1 MNNVSER
8 VVIPKRRLVWC
19 GVRKPRR
26 ASEQPRKVFAGRID
40 GAVLVIR
47 HVPSVPTTPRA
58 A

>member
-26 ASEQPRKVFAGRID
+26 TSGEPRKVFAGRID

-47 HVPSVPTTPRA
+47 HVPTTPRA

>member
-47 HVPSVPTTPRA
+47 HVPTTPRA